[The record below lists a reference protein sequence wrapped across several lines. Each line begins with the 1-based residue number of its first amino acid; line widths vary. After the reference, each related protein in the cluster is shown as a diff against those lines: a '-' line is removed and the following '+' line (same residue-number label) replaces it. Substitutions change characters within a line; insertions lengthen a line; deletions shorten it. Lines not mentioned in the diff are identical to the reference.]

1 MWLHQGGHGGTSS
14 NNWQQTQNK
23 WLDYWLYGIENGI
36 MDEPMV
42 DVQRENKTWQK
53 IKIGQIQRLYLQN
66 RMYLSNKSVNLP
78 LRSG

>member
-1 MWLHQGGHGGTSS
+1 MWLHQGVHGGTSS

-42 DVQRENKTWQK
+42 DVQ
-53 IKIGQIQRLYLQN
+53 IN
-66 RMYLSNKSVNLP
+66 RGKDKNWPDPAAVPSKSVCI
-78 LRSG
+78 

>member
-1 MWLHQGGHGGTSS
+1 MLKRNSSHNGGMLLENDVPRKMAATQGVHGGTSS

-42 DVQRENKTWQK
+42 DVQRK
-53 IKIGQIQRLYLQN
+53 
-66 RMYLSNKSVNLP
+66 
-78 LRSG
+78 

>member
-14 NNWQQTQNK
+14 NNWRQTQNK

-42 DVQRENKTWQK
+42 DVQRK
-53 IKIGQIQRLYLQN
+53 
-66 RMYLSNKSVNLP
+66 
-78 LRSG
+78 

>member
-1 MWLHQGGHGGTSS
+1 MVGHQVITGKE
-14 NNWQQTQNK
+14 TQNK

-53 IKIGQIQRLYLQN
+53 IKIG
-66 RMYLSNKSVNLP
+66 
-78 LRSG
+78 RSSCTFKNPYVFKQ